1 MSVDDENSRTYLLQN
16 EQKLKIQGHE
26 AQQWQ
31 SRFPDANPL
40 AIDLLQKLLAFNPAK
55 RINVYDA
62 IKHEYFK
69 EIY

>member
-16 EQKLKIQGHE
+16 EQSMKITESESQK
-26 AQQWQ
+26 WQ
-31 SRFPDANPL
+31 TRFPDANPL

-55 RINVYDA
+55 RISVYDA
-62 IKHEYFK
+62 IKHDYFK